1 MSFWKSFCD
10 VKLVYEILSFFFISN
25 GEGYNVG
32 FLSIGENKV
41 FRFSVEGMNGC
52 RYHGRLII
60 SHRTVWI
67 FQIKIKMKFNFHA
80 MQIKIF
86 IVMFVS
92 IIKFM
97 RQTNLIILSKE
108 KTSINESEIT
118 IKATRSA
125 LVVTATRTA
134 LTTKLAC
141 RPCQEYQD
149 AWGKKIKQA

>member
-1 MSFWKSFCD
+1 
-10 VKLVYEILSFFFISN
+10 
-25 GEGYNVG
+25 
-32 FLSIGENKV
+32 
-41 FRFSVEGMNGC
+41 
-52 RYHGRLII
+52 
-60 SHRTVWI
+60 
-67 FQIKIKMKFNFHA
+67 MKFNFHA

-92 IIKFM
+92 IIKIM

-108 KTSINESEIT
+108 KASINESEIT

-149 AWGKKIKQA
+149 T